1 MAKTTN
7 LSNRLESDQVRFSRA
22 HHKSYRWFWHSR
34 DLFPSFS
41 IEHDTNIEVSNLSM
55 NFDQMVKSN
64 NVGDYSNV
72 RVIFGSIWFYF
83 RLFFSYRN

>member
-1 MAKTTN
+1 MAKTPN
-7 LSNRLESDQVRFSRA
+7 FSNKSIPGQVRFSRA

-55 NFDQMVKSN
+55 YFDQMVKSK

-72 RVIFGSIWFYF
+72 RVIFGLILGSFLAIGI
-83 RLFFSYRN
+83 N

>member
-1 MAKTTN
+1 MAKTPIF
-7 LSNRLESDQVRFSRA
+7 SNRLKSDQVRFSRA

-41 IEHDTNIEVSNLSM
+41 IEHDTNIEVSNLAM
-55 NFDQMVKSN
+55 NLDQMVKSK

-72 RVIFGSIWFYF
+72 RVIFGLILGSFLAIGI
-83 RLFFSYRN
+83 N